1 MSGSPSQIQMT
12 GRNALIAVGIA
23 LGITVILTAVYALIG
38 AVLYRVNGDEVSLSW
53 VLNDA
58 LSIFKLIGFCGAPIL
73 FILAFALLQRF
84 RIR

>member
-1 MSGSPSQIQMT
+1 MSDSPSQIRMT

-23 LGITVILTAVYALIG
+23 LAITVIVTAVYVLMG
-38 AVLYRVNGDEVSLSW
+38 TVLYRVNGDDVSLSW

-58 LSIFKLIGFCGAPIL
+58 VNLFKLIGFCGAPVL

>member
-1 MSGSPSQIQMT
+1 MSGSPSEIQMT

-23 LGITVILTAVYALIG
+23 LGVTVILTAVYALIG

-73 FILAFALLQRF
+73 FNFG
-84 RIR
+84 IRLVTAISN